1 MPSVNSTSVFSEV
14 PGNMRVVASP
24 GCGSPSTL
32 LKHLNSYLDNLQGA
46 RLFTRLFSGLQLNY
60 EPFIQSIE
68 DGKLQY
74 STWHVMPK
82 VRNLVATGKVD
93 YLPARASE
101 VPNLLRKWQTNV
113 ALLRLSP
120 ANIEGFHSLGP
131 TGSYPVEAINV
142 CPTIFAEIDENV
154 PWVGTNLIHSSQIT
168 TQIQSEIQMPM
179 YELSE
184 ESSTAQ
190 RIANHVIGL
199 IPQSPVIQIGM
210 GSISESIMF
219 SIQKSNLQGIRF
231 VGMGCDPMVD
241 MFHSGQMEKPKD
253 KTDFSILAVELMGT
267 QKIMDFAHNNPA
279 VQVVSSRIGHNSS
292 ILSKLDK
299 FVSINSAIEIDLSGQ
314 VNSET
319 VDSRQISGIGGS
331 IDYAET
337 AFQSTGGVRI
347 TALAST
353 AKKGTVS
360 TIVPRLSSESAVT
373 IPRGLAEFVVT
384 EHGVADLRGKT
395 MKERAENLIRIAD
408 PAFRQ
413 ELEESVNTKGYR

>member
-1 MPSVNSTSVFSEV
+1 
-14 PGNMRVVASP
+14 
-24 GCGSPSTL
+24 
-32 LKHLNSYLDNLQGA
+32 
-46 RLFTRLFSGLQLNY
+46 
-60 EPFIQSIE
+60 
-68 DGKLQY
+68 
-74 STWHVMPK
+74 
-82 VRNLVATGKVD
+82 
-93 YLPARASE
+93 
-101 VPNLLRKWQTNV
+101 
-113 ALLRLSP
+113 
-120 ANIEGFHSLGP
+120 
-131 TGSYPVEAINV
+131 
-142 CPTIFAEIDENV
+142 
-154 PWVGTNLIHSSQIT
+154 
-168 TQIQSEIQMPM
+168 
-179 YELSE
+179 
-184 ESSTAQ
+184 
-190 RIANHVIGL
+190 
-199 IPQSPVIQIGM
+199 M

-241 MFHSGQMEKPKD
+241 MFHSGQMEKPKE

-337 AFQSTGGVRI
+337 AFQSNGGVRI